1 MHPMS
6 ATACRSAAGNKGLS
20 TGNIVQLLL
29 FLSALLAGLTG
40 AFSGDRAVRVG
51 GQQGEAA
58 ITRVAE
64 AVADAVIGVA
74 EAQPVASAVAAAP
87 EIARAFAV
95 HAAPSALPARLTT
108 GRWLE

>member
-1 MHPMS
+1 MCC
-6 ATACRSAAGNKGLS
+6 AVRRSAAGNKGLL

-58 ITRVAE
+58 ITRIAETVAQTTVAIAE
-64 AVADAVIGVA
+64 ARPATATVAH
-74 EAQPVASAVAAAP
+74 AP
-87 EIARAFAV
+87 EITRAFAI
-95 HAAPSALPARLTT
+95 HAALPALPARLTT
-108 GRWLE
+108 GRRLE

>member
-1 MHPMS
+1 M
-6 ATACRSAAGNKGLS
+6 
-20 TGNIVQLLL
+20 QLLL

-58 ITRVAE
+58 ISRVAE
-64 AVADAVIGVA
+64 MVAETAVACV
-74 EAQPVASAVAAAP
+74 EARPATLAIATVP
-87 EIARAFAV
+87 ERARAFAV
-95 HAAPSALPARLTT
+95 HAAPLALPARLTT

>member
-1 MHPMS
+1 MS
-6 ATACRSAAGNKGLS
+6 GTSRRSAAGNKGLL

-58 ITRVAE
+58 ITRAAEVVAE
-64 AVADAVIGVA
+64 AAVTIVEVRA
-74 EAQPVASAVAAAP
+74 VYSAIAGIP
-87 EIARAFAV
+87 ETARAFALDT
-95 HAAPSALPARLTT
+95 APLALPARLTT